1 MAMRFGG
8 PDFGKPGFGKLGSKI
23 ALVFL
28 GAALLSGCS
37 WFDPDRW
44 HGQDPDAARHA
55 ADPYGVDP
63 QWSNPE
69 VYSDYRD
76 RPNGGAPNSILDT
89 IFSPGKP
96 DASAGGG
103 SGIAVNSFLWH
114 ASLDTVSFMPLSSA
128 DPFGGTIITDWYSP
142 PDSPNERFKLNIF
155 ILGRDLRA
163 DGVRAR
169 VFRQNKTPD
178 GQWVDAP
185 VDQATGTDLE
195 NAILTRA
202 RQIRMSTVAK

>member
-1 MAMRFGG
+1 MTVRFSG
-8 PDFGKPGFGKLGSKI
+8 LGSKI

-28 GAALLSGCS
+28 SGVLLSGCAS
-37 WFDPDRW
+37 WFDPNRW
-44 HGQDPDAARHA
+44 NGNDPDAARRA
-55 ADPYGVDP
+55 ADPYGNDP

-69 VYSDYRD
+69 EFSDYRD
-76 RPNGGAPNSILDT
+76 RPNGGAPTSILDT
-89 IFSPGKP
+89 IFSPGKGD
-96 DASAGGG
+96 DANGGGGG

-114 ASLDTVSFMPLSSA
+114 ASLDTVSFMPLASA

-142 PDSPNERFKLNIF
+142 PDAPNERFKLNIF
-155 ILGRDLRA
+155 IMGRDLRA

-169 VFRQNKTPD
+169 VFRQNKGPD

-185 VDQATGTDLE
+185 VDAATGTDIE
-195 NAILTRA
+195 NAILSRA